1 MCVPILLSWQGLVN
15 AIVEVFVVGKDD
27 MATNIVELKRS
38 DISGDVG
45 QATYESFL
53 CDICGGKTTRYIIIV
68 DNHP

>member
-27 MATNIVELKRS
+27 MATNIIELKQS
-38 DISGDVG
+38 DTIRNIG

-53 CDICGGKTTRYIIIV
+53 CDICGCQTTRDIV
-68 DNHP
+68 VVNNHP